1 MSNSQCDKP
10 ITPTVELNALAMKL
24 NFQPVYTN
32 LAPLSIKSKMQE
44 DSEQLKGDF
53 RLNQVDQNERFL
65 NADFQRQHT
74 HTSQRFPSSSNQV
87 LFVCC
92 QAKHVILLT
101 RLFFFLLIIRDTTL
115 IVTNK
120 HQ

>member
-32 LAPLSIKSKMQE
+32 LAPLSIKSKIQE
-44 DSEQLKGDF
+44 DGEQSPVCKGDF

-87 LFVCC
+87 LFVCS
-92 QAKHVILLT
+92 QAEHVILLT
-101 RLFFFLLIIRDTTL
+101 FFFLLIRDTTL